1 MVTERTLRQQAT
13 TMATDQLGL
22 AVQRLRRSLL
32 GREAGDLADGTLL
45 GRFLSGRDEAAFE
58 ALVRRH
64 GPMVLGVCRRVLG
77 NHADAEDA
85 CQATFLVLARRAS
98 SVQPPELVGSWLHGV
113 ARNTARKLKVQ
124 NHRRRAREREAAA
137 QAQRE
142 TPAGTR
148 PRPEELLDE
157 GIQALPEKYRA
168 VIVLCDLEG
177 RSLRE
182 AAQLLSCPVGT
193 VGTRLARGRRL
204 LA

>member
-1 MVTERTLRQQAT
+1 
-13 TMATDQLGL
+13 
-22 AVQRLRRSLL
+22 
-32 GREAGDLADGTLL
+32 
-45 GRFLSGRDEAAFE
+45 
-58 ALVRRH
+58 
-64 GPMVLGVCRRVLG
+64 
-77 NHADAEDA
+77 
-85 CQATFLVLARRAS
+85 QATFLVLARRAS

-157 GIQALPEKYRA
+157 GLQALPEKYRA

-193 VGTRLARGRRL
+193 VGTPLARGRRL
-204 LA
+204 LARRLGGRCSAWSAGALAAVLTRGGLKAMLLNNWKI